1 MNAKLSTC
9 FQLSLGLGN
18 VNECERNSG
27 VQYGDA
33 QEFGEIL
40 KDMVFGEGGV
50 ALVCV
55 GMTQAEDVLQQHLV
69 PPTGS
74 CAKEA
79 KEEGMSN
86 KLPTSTKKTIFFLQ
100 KLLDFLDSPP
110 PL

>member
-1 MNAKLSTC
+1 M
-9 FQLSLGLGN
+9 
-18 VNECERNSG
+18 
-27 VQYGDA
+27 QYGNA

-40 KDMVFGEGGV
+40 KDMVFGEGGM

-86 KLPTSTKKTIFFLQ
+86 DLTISTKKTNFFFFTKTVGFFGLSAPS
-100 KLLDFLDSPP
+100 F
-110 PL
+110 